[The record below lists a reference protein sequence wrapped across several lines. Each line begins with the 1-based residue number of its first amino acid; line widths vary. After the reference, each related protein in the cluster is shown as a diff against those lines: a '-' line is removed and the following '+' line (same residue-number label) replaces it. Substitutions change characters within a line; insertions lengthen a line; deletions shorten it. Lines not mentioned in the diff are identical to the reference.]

1 MGWMLYEQECLQRM
15 SLRFRLNLLI
25 TLLMLMF
32 MFAVGYVIFN
42 GTKTS
47 IQEGVEASTRVT
59 RQLLDTVIVSSV
71 QNPDLGATHQVL
83 EIFLRS
89 LGHVRGSTISLY
101 DLRGGLIYQSPPSTY
116 KIDQN
121 PPQWFEAALAPSE
134 KTVTRFVRYGR
145 LEIQPNPSGAIRE
158 AWGKVKNLFWLGIT
172 FFISLNGLVYWMLG
186 RSLKPLGIMLRAI
199 NRVEKG
205 DLSARLPEFH
215 LPEFSRIAQNFNAMG
230 SSLSAST
237 AENRRLA
244 LVAQQTADAIVIHD
258 LNGNFS
264 FWNRAAEELF
274 GYTAAEMIGQ
284 KASVLTPTELSGD
297 EQKNFQLINAG
308 QRVDNQI
315 TQRISKNGKLIDV
328 SISAAPLIDPAT
340 NQVIGD
346 ICSMRDITERKKAE
360 EALNKLEEN
369 RQLTHVIQKHI
380 EDERRSL
387 ARELH
392 DELGQY
398 VTVIKTFAV
407 SISNKA
413 KKVATTANTAEF
425 SADACKETL
434 EKMADNADV
443 IASAANQ
450 IYDGMH
456 NIIRQLRP
464 GALDNLGIA
473 ETLKDLV
480 ANYQKQNSEIGFN
493 LDIKT
498 ALQGLGETISINMY
512 RIVQEALNN
521 ALKYA
526 QASEIDILVRK
537 VGSKN
542 KAKIELKIEDNGIGM
557 DFEAVDHSKNFG
569 LLGMR
574 ERVQALNGSFKLE
587 SNKLA
592 SKPLEKKVGGGRK
605 KTESRQSGTTIV
617 IQIPCE

>member
-1 MGWMLYEQECLQRM
+1 M

-32 MFAVGYVIFN
+32 MLAVGYVILN
-42 GTKTS
+42 GSKTS

-59 RQLLDTVIVSSV
+59 TQLLDTVIISSV
-71 QNPDLGATHQVL
+71 QNPDLGYTHQVL
-83 EIFLRS
+83 QIFLRS
-89 LGHVRGSTISLY
+89 LGHVRGNTISLY
-101 DLRGGLIYQSPPSTY
+101 DLRGQLIYQSPPSKY
-116 KIDQN
+116 KIEEV
-121 PPQWFEAALAPSE
+121 PPKWFERALQPSE
-134 KTVTRFVRYGR
+134 KTITRFVRYGR

-158 AWGKVKNLFWLGIT
+158 AWGKVKNLFWLGLI
-172 FFISLNGLVYWMLG
+172 FFIGINALVYWMLG
-186 RSLKPLGIMLRAI
+186 RSLQPLGVMLRAI

-205 DLSARLPEFH
+205 DLSARLPDFH

-244 LVAQQTADAIVIHD
+244 LIAQQTADAMVIHD

-284 KASVLTPTELSGD
+284 KASVLTPKELTAD

-315 TQRISKNGKLIDV
+315 TQRMSKSGQLIDV
-328 SISAAPLIDPAT
+328 SISAAPLIDPVT

-369 RQLTHVIQKHI
+369 RQLTHLIQKHI

-407 SISNKA
+407 GIGNKA
-413 KKVATTANTAEF
+413 KKAIASEAEAEL
-425 SADACKETL
+425 SPQACKETL

-480 ANYQKQNSEIGFN
+480 SSYQKQNAEIRFN
-493 LDIKT
+493 LEMSSTLPD
-498 ALQGLGETISINMY
+498 LSETISINLY

-526 QASEIDILVRK
+526 QAQQMHIAVRQ
-537 VGSKN
+537 VGTKN
-542 KAKIELKIEDNGIGM
+542 KAKIELKIEDDGIGM
-557 DFEAVDHSKNFG
+557 DINAVDQTKNFG

-574 ERVQALNGSFKLE
+574 ERVQALSGTFKL
-587 SNKLA
+587 S
-592 SKPLEKKVGGGRK
+592 SKQAKVKTAGKQKKMDDQ
-605 KTESRQSGTTIV
+605 QSGTTIL
-617 IQIPCE
+617 IQIPI